1 MEEIQSAGAVAR
13 GRRPG
18 RVPEPLRLDS
28 IEQSEAFR
36 LMTGIGEFDRV
47 LGGGMVPGAVTLVGG
62 DPGIGK
68 STLVLQALAEL
79 AKLAK
84 LADSNS
90 GSGSL
95 LYISAEESPSQI
107 KLRADRMGLS
117 SPEILILPATS
128 VEEIIEAAD
137 AASPGLIAVDSIQ
150 MVHTAEIASAPGSV
164 GQVRESAAR
173 LTAYAKK
180 TGVPM
185 LIIGHVTKDGSIAG
199 PKVLE
204 HIVDTVL
211 YFEGDGGRPF
221 RILRTVKNRFGSTH
235 EIGVFTMT
243 GRGLVEVSNPSE
255 LFLAEHSLNVP
266 GSVVTASVEGT
277 RPLLIEIQALVS
289 PSGFGNPRRTALG
302 IDTNRGNIILA
313 VLEKRAGLQLSGCD
327 VYLNVVGGIRL
338 DDTAA
343 DLAIAIAAASS
354 LRDKPVPPRTMV
366 FGEIGLSG
374 ELRAV
379 ARADSRLKEAAKLG
393 FETVVMPEGNASGMD
408 DSPGMK
414 IIAPRN
420 VEEALLSIFS

>member
-1 MEEIQSAGAVAR
+1 
-13 GRRPG
+13 
-18 RVPEPLRLDS
+18 
-28 IEQSEAFR
+28 
-36 LMTGIGEFDRV
+36 
-47 LGGGMVPGAVTLVGG
+47 
-62 DPGIGK
+62 
-68 STLVLQALAEL
+68 
-79 AKLAK
+79 
-84 LADSNS
+84 
-90 GSGSL
+90 
-95 LYISAEESPSQI
+95 
-107 KLRADRMGLS
+107 
-117 SPEILILPATS
+117 
-128 VEEIIEAAD
+128 
-137 AASPGLIAVDSIQ
+137 
-150 MVHTAEIASAPGSV
+150 
-164 GQVRESAAR
+164 
-173 LTAYAKK
+173 
-180 TGVPM
+180 
-185 LIIGHVTKDGSIAG
+185 
-199 PKVLE
+199 
-204 HIVDTVL
+204 
-211 YFEGDGGRPF
+211 
-221 RILRTVKNRFGSTH
+221 
-235 EIGVFTMT
+235 
-243 GRGLVEVSNPSE
+243 
-255 LFLAEHSLNVP
+255 
-266 GSVVTASVEGT
+266 VEGT